1 MKVHIREGLHDEA
14 VAEVPQLRVLQ
25 PLRHMVGHGGDDA
38 VLQHQAAVLQNIQPP
53 HLRRMDDVAL
63 QYLRHIENLLQAK

>member
-1 MKVHIREGLHDEA
+1 MEVHIHKGLHDEP
-14 VAEVPQLRVLQ
+14 VAEVTQFGVLQ
-25 PLRHMVGHGGDDA
+25 SLRHMVGHGGDDA

-53 HLRRMDDVAL
+53 HLRRVDDVAL